1 MFLFFVGKNS
11 GGGAIAVQKKKHN
24 HINNC
29 AKLKGYT
36 KTDRFKKIFATFSS
50 LKVLSNE
57 NTIHFVILRNCLV
70 GKRPFPTLNGH
81 CHERRINILSVLGTF

>member
-1 MFLFFVGKNS
+1 MLLFFVGKNS

-36 KTDRFKKIFATFSS
+36 KTDRFTKNICDIFF
-50 LKVLSNE
+50 LK
-57 NTIHFVILRNCLV
+57 
-70 GKRPFPTLNGH
+70 
-81 CHERRINILSVLGTF
+81 GTV